1 MKLNWNR
8 LSRKIHYWGAV
19 ICALPILIVIGSGVL
34 LLVKKEFEW
43 IQPTTVKTSARV
55 STLTLKQILVSVQSI
70 SDLDIKGWQ
79 DIDRLDIRPNKGV
92 IKVQTQQSIEV
103 QLDWATGEVLKV
115 AQRRSD
121 VIESIHDGTFFHD
134 AVKLGLF
141 LPAALILLVLWVTG
155 IYLFLLPYLRKGKR
169 YKQT

>member
-19 ICALPILIVIGSGVL
+19 ICALPILIVIRSGVL

-55 STLTLKQILVSVQSI
+55 STLTLEQILVSVQSI
-70 SDLDIKGWQ
+70 SELDIKGWQ

-121 VIESIHDGTFFHD
+121 VIESIHDGTFSMMPLSEVYF
-134 AVKLGLF
+134 
-141 LPAALILLVLWVTG
+141 
-155 IYLFLLPYLRKGKR
+155 
-169 YKQT
+169 

>member
-1 MKLNWNR
+1 M
-8 LSRKIHYWGAV
+8 
-19 ICALPILIVIGSGVL
+19 L

-55 STLTLKQILVSVQSI
+55 STLTLEQILVSVQSI
-70 SDLDIKGWQ
+70 SELDIKGWQ

-121 VIESIHDGTFFHD
+121 VIESIRNGTFSMMPLSEVYF
-134 AVKLGLF
+134 
-141 LPAALILLVLWVTG
+141 
-155 IYLFLLPYLRKGKR
+155 
-169 YKQT
+169 

>member
-8 LSRKIHYWGAV
+8 LSRKIHYWGTV
-19 ICALPILIVIGSGVL
+19 ICALPILIVIRSGVL

-55 STLTLKQILVSVQSI
+55 STLTLEQILVSVQSI
-70 SDLDIKGWQ
+70 SELDIKGWQ

-121 VIESIHDGTFFHD
+121 VIESIHDGTFSMMPLSEVYF
-134 AVKLGLF
+134 
-141 LPAALILLVLWVTG
+141 
-155 IYLFLLPYLRKGKR
+155 
-169 YKQT
+169 